1 MLDRKHLKKI
11 SGSLPVLILTGETL
25 GPAIIAAEA
34 LLEQLKELNEKEEW
48 KCTQGKT

>member
-11 SGSLPVLILTGETL
+11 SAALPVLILTGETL
-25 GPAIIAAEA
+25 GPAVRAA
-34 LLEQLKELNEKEEW
+34 KELLKQLDELHEKEEM